1 MPHALRT
8 KVTLVKPQ
16 LKRIGML
23 LYPNCDLLDFS
34 GPAAVFHSAA
44 RHLIRTGQAQELSYS
59 IEPMSMDGGLVRTM
73 QGIEIKTNR
82 AGGLEDGVIDTLIV
96 TGGAVDHC
104 SCDPRLLDWL
114 RCSHQRVRRVTS
126 VCCGAFLLGGAGLLD
141 GKRVTTHWE
150 DCDRLQ
156 KSFPAAKVEPN
167 SIYVQDGTL
176 WTAAGITAG
185 IDMALALVEE
195 DYGHALTLLV
205 ARNLVVFLKRPGGQS
220 QFSAPLQSQSVEGP
234 LGSLL
239 AWIVEHP
246 AEDLSTERLAE
257 RANMSLRNFYR
268 AFEAA
273 TDTSPADWVEMV
285 RMEIAKRHLEQ
296 GPEKVGQISRQS
308 GFGSYEHM
316 RKVFARRIGVSPT
329 EYRSRFAPRTPRD
342 EPASLTP
349 FIGSY
354 FQSSVGD
361 ELS

>member
-1 MPHALRT
+1 M
-8 KVTLVKPQ
+8 KPQ
-16 LKRIGML
+16 LKRIGAL
-23 LYPNCDLLDFS
+23 LYDECDLLDFS

-44 RHLIRTGQAQELSYS
+44 RHLILTGQAKEFSYV
-59 IEPMSMDGGLVRTM
+59 IDPISMNGGLVRTM
-73 QGIEIKTNR
+73 QGIEINTHR
-82 AGGLEDGVIDTLIV
+82 APVIEEGVYDTLIV
-96 TGGAVDHC
+96 TGGAVDHR
-104 SCDPRLLDWL
+104 SCDPRLLNWI
-114 RCSHQRVRRVTS
+114 RSSHERVRRVTS

-141 GKRVTTHWE
+141 GRRVTTHWE

-156 KSFPAAKVEPN
+156 KSFPAAEVQPD
-167 SIYVQDGTL
+167 SIYVQDGNL

-246 AEDLSTERLAE
+246 AEDLNTERLAE

-285 RMEIAKRHLEQ
+285 RVEIAKRNLEQ
-296 GPEKVGQISRQS
+296 GSEKVGQISRTS

-329 EYRSRFAPRTPRD
+329 QYRSRFAPRTPRD
-342 EPASLTP
+342 EPATFAP
-349 FIGSY
+349 IVGSY
-354 FQSSVGD
+354 VRSSVGD
-361 ELS
+361 KRP